1 MKHFDRN
8 SNFTITIDMKEYVG
22 PKLNLDDGRMYGILA
37 REVLID
43 QLDGYKCS
51 VGIELKDG
59 RRVFV
64 RSLKANQ
71 KPHFGASIS
80 GGGGRQGMRDEKS
93 FNNLHEADA
102 WIFMHRPNAKGVAK
116 ALVLGSDYIS
126 KTYIKE
132 NGTEI
137 NG

>member
-1 MKHFDRN
+1 
-8 SNFTITIDMKEYVG
+8 
-22 PKLNLDDGRMYGILA
+22 
-37 REVLID
+37 
-43 QLDGYKCS
+43 
-51 VGIELKDG
+51 
-59 RRVFV
+59 
-64 RSLKANQ
+64 
-71 KPHFGASIS
+71 
-80 GGGGRQGMRDEKS
+80 MRDEKS